1 MPKSSEIS
9 EMKTD
14 ENSFANLV
22 YSNVNKYREK
32 NKAVK
37 KTLTIPQWLN
47 EEAEKRHINFSSILK
62 EALYWRIKELE
73 NL

>member
-1 MPKSSEIS
+1 
-9 EMKTD
+9 MKTD

-32 NKAVK
+32 NNAVK

-62 EALYWRIKELE
+62 EALY
-73 NL
+73 